1 MGAQQRQYKQRIG
14 SAQGMKKIFKAK
26 EMVAAS
32 RISKAHARVQAT
44 TPYAEAITQ
53 AIGAVATHSGELDH
67 PFLETDRRQ
76 TGRAGILLITADRGM
91 TGSYSH
97 NVIRAAEELGNR
109 LREEGKTPVLY
120 VVGRKGETYF
130 RFRNREPERAW
141 APYSESELA
150 ALGHEVSEQLTAD
163 LLSEDA
169 ERHLDELYLVG
180 TRFLSRFQQVARA
193 TRLVPIEVVDGEE
206 NAGGIGAPSYPLY
219 EFTPDAETVMDELM
233 PRYIESRIVNLLM
246 QSMASEHAATQRAM
260 KTATDNAETQ
270 IRKFTRLANSARQ
283 AEITQE
289 ISEIV
294 GGADALSGSGRT
306 ER

>member
-1 MGAQQRQYKQRIG
+1 MGAQQRIYKQRIG

-32 RISKAHARVQAT
+32 RISKAHARVLAT
-44 TPYAEAITQ
+44 TPYADAITQ
-53 AIGAVATHSGELDH
+53 AIGSVATHTQDAEH
-67 PFLETDRRQ
+67 PFLLQDRAQ
-76 TGRAGILLITADRGM
+76 SGRAGILLITADRGM

-97 NVIRAAEELGNR
+97 NAIRTAEELANT

-130 RFRNREPERAW
+130 SFRNRPPHQSW
-141 APYSESELA
+141 APYHETQ
-150 ALGHEVSEQLTAD
+150 LGSLGQEIGHRLSAD
-163 LLSEDA
+163 LLSEDPDV
-169 ERHLDELYLVG
+169 HLDELYLVG
-180 TRFLSRFQQVARA
+180 TRFLSRFRQEARA
-193 TRLVPIEVVDGEE
+193 SRLVPMELMDAEGVDTT
-206 NAGGIGAPSYPLY
+206 AFPLY
-219 EFTPDAETVMDELM
+219 EFTPDPAAVLEELI
-233 PRYIESRIVNLLM
+233 PRYVESRIVNLLM

-260 KTATDNAETQ
+260 KTATDNAQTQ
-270 IRKFTRLANSARQ
+270 IEKFTRLANAARQ

-294 GGADALSGSGRT
+294 GGAGALSGSGRT

>member
-1 MGAQQRQYKQRIG
+1 MGAQQREYKKRIT

-32 RISKAHARVQAT
+32 RIAKAHARVLAT
-44 TPYAEAITQ
+44 TPYAEAITR
-53 AIGAVATHSGELDH
+53 AIGAVATHSTDVEH
-67 PFLETDRRQ
+67 PFLDQERSE

-97 NVIRAAEELGNR
+97 NAIRAAEELANH
-109 LREEGKTPVLY
+109 LIDEGKTPVLY
-120 VVGRKGETYF
+120 IVGRKGETYYT
-130 RFRNREPERAW
+130 FRNRPPVTAW
-141 APYSESELA
+141 TPFQESEIP
-150 ALGHEVSEQLTAD
+150 ALGHEIAQRLTGD
-163 LLSEDA
+163 LLSEDP
-169 ERHLDELYLVG
+169 EVHLDEAYLVG
-180 TRFLSRFQQVARA
+180 TRFLSRFRQVARA
-193 TRLVPIEVVDGEE
+193 TRLVPLEVVDAE
-206 NAGGIGAPSYPLY
+206 AGAEAPSYPLY
-219 EFTPDAETVMDELM
+219 EFAPDAETVMDELI
-233 PRYIESRIVNLLM
+233 PRYLESRIVNLLM

-260 KTATDNAETQ
+260 KTATDNAEQQ